1 MTRRASLLAAGVG
14 LLIFGLSTWLARK
27 RSSESWE
34 RDVFHAI
41 NGLPGWLYPIL
52 WAPMQLGNLVV
63 GALAGIVVAVVS
75 GRRAMTWAVLAAT
88 ALKLVVER
96 LVRDVL
102 TGDLMDRQR
111 PGTSREGAI
120 LRGQVPAEGH
130 SFPSGHV
137 ILVSALAMVVMPL
150 LPRRLWPIPWIA
162 SVVVALGRVYVGAHN
177 PLDVTAGFGLGV
189 LVGAG
194 LDTALGDANVR
205 ASRRVRG

>member
-1 MTRRASLLAAGVG
+1 VG
-14 LLIFGLSTWLARK
+14 LLVFGLSTWLARR

-34 RDVFHAI
+34 REVFHAI
-41 NGLPGWLYPIL
+41 NGMPGWLYPIL
-52 WAPMQLGNLVV
+52 WTPMQLGNLVV
-63 GALAGIVVAVVS
+63 GALTGIVVAVAS
-75 GRRAMTWAVLAAT
+75 GRRAMAWAVLAAT

-111 PGTSREGAI
+111 PGTSQEGAI
-120 LRGQVPAEGH
+120 LRGQVPVEGH

-150 LPRRLWPIPWIA
+150 LPRRWWPLPWIA

-177 PLDVTAGFGLGV
+177 PLDVIC
-189 LVGAG
+189 GAG
-194 LDTALGDANVR
+194 LGLAIAGVTNLALGVPAETAAREPAV
-205 ASRRVRG
+205 SEP